1 MKFTSTLKKHFALG
15 LGAAVLAASIAFLN
29 PAQTHAATVTVKAG
43 DTVSALASTY
53 KSTIAQI
60 EKENNIASNHMIY
73 VGQSLSINGTTNSAS
88 QVTVKAGDTV
98 SGLAAQ
104 YGTTVSNIE
113 TLNNIVGHMIYVGQ
127 VLNISK
133 SATTTTA
140 APARTTT
147 TSSTTTAPTTTAPA
161 RTTTTTSTSSSA
173 VAKTTTPARTTTS
186 STTTA
191 TTNVSGS
198 EASAKAIIASR
209 ESGGSYTARNGQYI
223 GKYQLSSSYL
233 NGDYSAANQEKVANS
248 YVASRYGSWTKALA
262 FWNANGWY

>member
-1 MKFTSTLKKHFALG
+1 MKFTSKLKKHFALG

-60 EKENNIASNHMIY
+60 ERENNIASNHMIY

-147 TSSTTTAPTTTAPA
+147 STTSTATTTTTPA
-161 RTTTTTSTSSSA
+161 RTTTTNTSSSA
-173 VAKTTTPARTTTS
+173 VAKTTTPARTTTSS

-223 GKYQLSSSYL
+223 GKYQLTSSYL

>member
-147 TSSTTTAPTTTAPA
+147 STTSTATTTTAPA
-161 RTTTTTSTSSSA
+161 RTTSTSSSA

>member
-133 SATTTTA
+133 SATTTTTTTA

-147 TSSTTTAPTTTAPA
+147 ATTTTAPA
-161 RTTTTTSTSSSA
+161 RTTTTTTNTSSSA

>member
-133 SATTTTA
+133 SATTTTTA

-147 TSSTTTAPTTTAPA
+147 ATTTTAPA
-161 RTTTTTSTSSSA
+161 RTTTTTTNTSSSA
-173 VAKTTTPARTTTS
+173 VAKTTTPARTTTSS

>member
-147 TSSTTTAPTTTAPA
+147 STTSTAKTTTAPA
-161 RTTTTTSTSSSA
+161 RTTTTNTSSSV
-173 VAKTTTPARTTTS
+173 VAKTTTPARTTTSS